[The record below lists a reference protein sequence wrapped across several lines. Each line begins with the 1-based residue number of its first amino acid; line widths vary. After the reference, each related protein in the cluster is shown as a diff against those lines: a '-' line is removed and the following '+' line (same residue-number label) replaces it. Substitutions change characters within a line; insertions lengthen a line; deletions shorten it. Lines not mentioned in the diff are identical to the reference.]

1 MQILNS
7 MLDWLL
13 GKLLQWTD
21 GFSLSVVQ
29 KYKACNSVFVLMLI
43 HL

>member
-1 MQILNS
+1 

-29 KYKACNSVFVLMLI
+29 KYKACNNVFCTDAYSSVRE
-43 HL
+43 